1 MSNFDSIKNLYKA
14 TKEKDDRLE
23 KYAVIY
29 TRVSTKEQAEN
40 NNSLETQK
48 KYCDQY
54 AEKNGY
60 TVLAHFGGLYES
72 AKTDGRKEFKRM
84 LDFISQQENKVESII
99 VFSTDR
105 FSRTGGHAIAI
116 ADQLRNTG
124 VHIMS
129 CTQQTDTKTSSGRF
143 QQNIQFLFSAYDN
156 EQRKEKVVTGMK
168 EKLISGYWMGKCPL
182 GYKHVGFK
190 KNQKLEINEV
200 GEIIK
205 KAFLLKAEQGLTN
218 TEISQRCKAWGRF
231 IHEKRLF
238 DIFKNPFYCGYI
250 RNRLLGDE
258 IIKGKH
264 EPLISEDVFLKV
276 NGIGLSHPKN
286 FIKKS
291 TDEPFPLKR
300 FIKCEKCGTTWV
312 GYAVKN
318 KKATY
323 YKCNKKEC
331 RCNRNASVIHEGFQ
345 NYLST
350 YTIPERF
357 IEPLKMQLGMTF
369 KEMNKD
375 NDVSKILMTTTLNE
389 VKEKLNTLEERY
401 AMGEFEDK
409 EVYERLKTRFRN
421 EINGIN
427 NEISKVDLKL
437 SNQDN
442 FVNYS
447 VKLSSKL
454 NVMWGSGSFEL
465 KQSLQNLIFPEGVT
479 YNFQNNT
486 YRTCR
491 ANSVFALIATQSSFL
506 EKKETEIYTCYGKNS
521 GMVVPTGIEPVSKV

>member
-1 MSNFDSIKNLYKA
+1 MSNFDLIKNLYKA
-14 TKEKDDRLE
+14 NKVKDDSHG
-23 KYAVIY
+23 KNAVIY

-54 AEKNGY
+54 AERNGY
-60 TVLAHFGGLYES
+60 TVLAHFGGQYES

-84 LDFISQQENKVESII
+84 LDFISQQENRVESII

-168 EKLISGYWMGKCPL
+168 EKLNSGYWMGKCPL
-182 GYKHVGFK
+182 GYIHVGFK

-205 KAFLLKAEQGLTN
+205 KAFLLKAEHGLSN
-218 TEISQRCKAWGRF
+218 AEISQRCKAFGYF
-231 IHEKRLF
+231 IHEKRLSE
-238 DIFKNPFYCGYI
+238 IFKNPFYCGYI
-250 RNRLLGDE
+250 RNRLLGEE
-258 IIKGKH
+258 ITKGKH
-264 EPLISEDVFLKV
+264 ESLISEEVFLKV
-276 NGIGLSHPKN
+276 NNVGFVHPKT
-286 FIKKS
+286 FIAKS
-291 TDEPFPLKR
+291 NDELFPLKR
-300 FIKCEKCGTTWV
+300 FISCEKCGTTWV
-312 GYAVKN
+312 SYTVKN

-331 RCNRNASVIHEGFQ
+331 RCNRNASVIHEGFKK
-345 NYLST
+345 YLST

-357 IEPLKMQLGMTF
+357 IEPLKLQLTLTF

-375 NDVSKILMTTTLNE
+375 NEVSKILMATTLNE
-389 VKEKLNTLEERY
+389 IKEKLNVLEERY
-401 AMGEFEDK
+401 ALGEIEDK
-409 EVYERLKTRFRN
+409 EVYKRLKARFWN
-421 EINGIN
+421 DINGVN
-427 NEISKVDLKL
+427 DEIRKVDLKL
-437 SNQDN
+437 SNLDN
-442 FVNYS
+442 FVTYS

-454 NVMWGSGSFEL
+454 NVMWDSGSFEL
-465 KQSLQNLIFPEGVT
+465 KQRLQNLVFPEGVT
-479 YNFQNNT
+479 YDFQNNT

-491 ANSVFALIATQSSFL
+491 SNSIFAAIAAQASFL
-506 EKKETEIYTCYGKNS
+506 ENNEAGTTAFFSNNS
-521 GMVVPTGIEPVSKV
+521 GLVVPTGIEPVSKV